1 LYFDGK
7 KKKKKKTKK
16 RKEYYG
22 KESRLGYSDGHI
34 WSKTKEKQN

>member
-1 LYFDGK
+1 MGK
-7 KKKKKKTKK
+7 RKRKKKTKK